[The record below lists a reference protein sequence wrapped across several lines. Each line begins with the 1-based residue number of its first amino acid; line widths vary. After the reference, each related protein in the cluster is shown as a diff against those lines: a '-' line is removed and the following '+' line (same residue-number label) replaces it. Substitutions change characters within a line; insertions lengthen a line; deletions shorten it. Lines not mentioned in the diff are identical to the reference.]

1 MTHSL
6 PAKAEKEMSYTMANG
21 DEMRLTI
28 SMVKNYLVQGKSE
41 YVTDPEAIMFMAECK
56 ARRLDPFRKECWLI
70 KYSRTGNAAIVESI
84 HHKRAKARA
93 QADCKG
99 WSKGLI
105 LIDKKG
111 QTKRSKG
118 LVLEGETLV
127 GAYFEAT
134 PDGWIVPYELE
145 INLTGYI
152 GKTQEGSATAFWKPE
167 KQPSQI
173 MKVVESQGL
182 SALWCGAIGTAY
194 IPEELPEPIDFELS
208 KDGIYEEGQVGHTPE
223 EFDRLVSEKINYP
236 PDPALDKYLKELA
249 AAQTPPMSV
258 EQFKAEGV
266 AQFEELWAH
275 FEAWSK
281 LTPPKDKTGKA
292 KKEEMIIYGGPWD
305 QPKWWK
311 TRKGDGLTSGFAKF
325 VSDNLD
331 TFKDAPV
338 PLQAKAIK
346 KWGGF
351 YPDKPFPVAE
361 VAGPSEKKGD
371 LVDAEFVDPD
381 KPSLAPEFVGLAKAR
396 ENLGEDVYAQACETV
411 FAVAGEYPDSPDEA
425 KSVEVEMN
433 RIAEGS

>member
-1 MTHSL
+1 MTQNL
-6 PAKAEKEMSYTMANG
+6 LVQKEKEMSYTMANG

-105 LIDKKG
+105 LTDKQG

-152 GKTQEGSATAFWKPE
+152 GKTQEGKETSFWKTE

-182 SALWCGAIGTAY
+182 SALWGGTIGTAY
-194 IPEELPEPIDFELS
+194 IPEELPEAIDFELNQN
-208 KDGIYEEGQVGHTPE
+208 GTYEEGQTKPTPE
-223 EFDRLVSEKINYP
+223 EFDRMVAEKIDTS
-236 PDPALDKYLKELA
+236 DPTFNKYLKEMA
-249 AAQTPPMSV
+249 ANQTPVMTV
-258 EQFKAEGV
+258 EQFKSEGA
-266 AQFEELWAH
+266 AQFEELWVH
-275 FEAWSK
+275 FEQWKK
-281 LTPPKDKTGKA
+281 LPDKGSGK
-292 KKEEMIIYGGPWD
+292 KKAPDMIIYGGPWD
-305 QPKWWK
+305 QPQWW
-311 TRKGDGLTSGFAKF
+311 RKREGDGVKSGFGEF
-325 VSDNLD
+325 VYSNIS
-331 TFKDAPV
+331 TFKAAPIK
-338 PLQAKAIK
+338 LQGLAID
-346 KWGGF
+346 KWNDF
-351 YPDKPFPVAE
+351 YPDTPFPTVE
-361 VAGPSEKKGD
+361 PVSDSEG
-371 LVDAEFVDPD
+371 D
-381 KPSLAPEFVGLAKAR
+381 KPLEAPPESAILAEAVEKF
-396 ENLGEDVYAQACETV
+396 GEDIYEQARDSFFKEGAEPSGLNQV
-411 FAVAGEYPDSPDEA
+411 KMVVAKMGQ
-425 KSVEVEMN
+425 
-433 RIAEGS
+433 IADQP